1 MPERLLISFQVFYYL
16 NNNLQFDQSICGSC
30 GTMLEERAVSTE
42 IAGSIPMFY
51 FFNFFKTKVF
61 ALISGRMKKN

>member
-1 MPERLLISFQVFYYL
+1 
-16 NNNLQFDQSICGSC
+16 
-30 GTMLEERAVSTE
+30 MLEERAVSTE